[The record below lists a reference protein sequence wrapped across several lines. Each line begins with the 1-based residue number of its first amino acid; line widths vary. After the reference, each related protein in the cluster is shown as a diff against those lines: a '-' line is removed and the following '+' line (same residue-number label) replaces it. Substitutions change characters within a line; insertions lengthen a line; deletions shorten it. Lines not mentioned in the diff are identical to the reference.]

1 MAWLA
6 VDIVNRETIS
16 ENKPKFDGFEFYDEK
31 EIWVEGEHGYIYTSI
46 DLPKGTIL
54 KILGYE
60 LTFENSPIEIK

>member
-6 VDIVNRETIS
+6 VDKVNRETIS

-31 EIWVEGEHGYIYTSI
+31 GIWVEYEFGKINTSI
-46 DLPKGTIL
+46 ILPKGTIL

-60 LTFENSPIEIK
+60 LTFESSPI